1 MIKLI
6 TGKRGTGKTKIL
18 IDAIHEAENKS
29 NGNVVAIQKGSS
41 LNTDIT
47 PKVRLINIEDYAVEG
62 VDAFYGFV
70 SGILASDYDCTD
82 LFVDAT
88 LKITGRDY
96 AKVGEL
102 FEKLASNIR
111 NDQYA
116 GVAELADALA
126 SGASDRKV
134 MWVQV
139 PSSAPRKARFYRA
152 FFFCSSKNKWADTL
166 ALRTIFN

>member
-18 IDAIHEAENKS
+18 IDAIHDAENKS

-62 VDAFYGFV
+62 VEAFYGFI

-82 LFVDAT
+82 IFVDAT

-96 AKVGEL
+96 DKVGEM
-102 FEKLASNIR
+102 FDKLA
-111 NDQYA
+111 
-116 GVAELADALA
+116 
-126 SGASDRKV
+126 KV
-134 MWVQV
+134 
-139 PSSAPRKARFYRA
+139 S
-152 FFFCSSKNKWADTL
+152 ADT
-166 ALRTIFN
+166 TITCTISADNSELSDNMKKYIV

>member
-70 SGILASDYDCTD
+70 SGILASDYDWRR
-82 LFVDAT
+82 AET
-88 LKITGRDY
+88 LRASLMILVNNSVLDGQFGCKSDY
-96 AKVGEL
+96 FDKTR
-102 FEKLASNIR
+102 NI
-111 NDQYA
+111 
-116 GVAELADALA
+116 
-126 SGASDRKV
+126 
-134 MWVQV
+134 
-139 PSSAPRKARFYRA
+139 
-152 FFFCSSKNKWADTL
+152 FCKMSENP
-166 ALRTIFN
+166 